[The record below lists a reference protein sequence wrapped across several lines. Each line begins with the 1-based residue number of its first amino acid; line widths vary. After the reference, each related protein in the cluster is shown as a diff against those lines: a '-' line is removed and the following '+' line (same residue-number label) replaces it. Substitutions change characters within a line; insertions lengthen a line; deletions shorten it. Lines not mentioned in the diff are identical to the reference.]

1 MSFGHLEC
9 AAISAVSRYSVPDP
23 HGQSRS
29 FLNMADGEGAEPG
42 KKYYDHLC
50 KYLEGCEDA
59 IELSK
64 TNVEKCKNK
73 IVNTESAC
81 GTTIRKVDI

>member
-1 MSFGHLEC
+1 
-9 AAISAVSRYSVPDP
+9 
-23 HGQSRS
+23 
-29 FLNMADGEGAEPG
+29 MADGEGAERG

-59 IELSK
+59 TELSK

-81 GTTIRKVDI
+81 ETTIRKVDIWIFVKKLIYVQEWRQWHLVVDKHCMLLY

>member
-1 MSFGHLEC
+1 MCSNFCSQQEF
-9 AAISAVSRYSVPDP
+9 SSRPTWAESL
-23 HGQSRS
+23 
-29 FLNMADGEGAEPG
+29 FLNMADGEGAERG

-59 IELSK
+59 TELSK

-81 GTTIRKVDI
+81 ETTIRKVDI